1 MTHHATKEADMTSTI
16 PTTAATEAPAA
27 PHSINRVIRRVG
39 DTSARRPWRTFG
51 AWAVLAAL
59 VVALTGAFGG
69 TFLDDFTAPHSE
81 SAQAMQL
88 LEERFPGAA
97 GGTAVAVF
105 AAPEGEQLTS
115 FRSGVESALSQVG
128 KIGHVATVSDPFT
141 TSRVSADGRVGFAEI
156 TLDVPSTEL
165 GRPGA
170 VALAEALEP
179 ARANG
184 LTAELGGEAAALN
197 GKKSSGAE
205 GIGILAA
212 LVILVIAFGTL
223 VAAFVPI
230 VLALV
235 AVAVGIS
242 SIALLAGAL
251 DVSTAAPT
259 FGALIGLGV
268 GIDYSLFIVS
278 RYRENRAAGQAN
290 NQALSGAMGSSG
302 TAVFF
307 AGGTVIV
314 SMSALALTG
323 VGFLTSI
330 GLATSLVVLFAMAT
344 ALTLLPALLS
354 LLGDRIDAG
363 RIIGRRRSAK
373 PAEATAW
380 WRLAHRIA
388 ARPWPYLVGA
398 SLLLVLLAA
407 PALSLKTGFPNAG
420 DNPTSATER
429 RAYDLVAD
437 GFGPGFNAP
446 LLVVADLHGTGLA
459 AADIPGLAESL
470 AADPGVAEVGVPQ
483 VSPGGDTVVLT
494 AVPTSGPA
502 DPGTAR
508 TLERIRTI
516 TPDGMY
522 VTGPTAVTLDL
533 DKQLSD
539 TLPLFIGGILL
550 ASFLLLMI
558 VFRSVL
564 VPLKAAVMNLLSI
577 GGAYGVVVAVFQWG
591 WLGELFGLDR
601 TFLIASP
608 FPLIFFAVLFGLS
621 MDYEV
626 FLVSRIREAYIATG
640 DTAES
645 VARGLA
651 ATGRVITS
659 GALIM
664 VVVFLGF
671 VTDPSPFVQMIG
683 LGLAAAIAIDAT
695 VVRMILVPA
704 TMALMGK
711 ANWWLPGWL
720 DRLLPHL
727 SFEVDTIALQ
737 PTPGLVP
744 AQAPSVELSSPL
756 HETEASSAR

>member
-1 MTHHATKEADMTSTI
+1 MTSTATPPAAS
-16 PTTAATEAPAA
+16 PTPPAATAPRRMN
-27 PHSINRVIRRVG
+27 SVIRHLG
-39 DTSARRPWRTFG
+39 DTSARRPWRTIA
-51 AWAVLAAL
+51 AWAVLAAV

-69 TFLDDFTAPHSE
+69 AFLDDFTAPNSE
-81 SAQAMQL
+81 SAQATRL
-88 LEERFPGAA
+88 LEKRFPAVA
-97 GGTAVAVF
+97 GGSAVAVF
-105 AAPEGEQLTS
+105 AAPRGEQLSS
-115 FRSGVESALSQVG
+115 FRSGVESALSRVSD
-128 KIGHVATVSDPFT
+128 IEHVAKVSDPFAT
-141 TSRVSADGRVGFAEI
+141 GRVSADGRVGYAEI

-170 VALAEALEP
+170 AAMADALHP
-179 ARANG
+179 ARADG
-184 LTAELGGEAAALN
+184 LTAELGGEAATLN
-197 GKKSSGAE
+197 AKKSSGAE
-205 GIGILAA
+205 GIGVLAA
-212 LVILVIAFGTL
+212 LVILVIVFGTL
-223 VAAFVPI
+223 VAALVPI

-235 AVAVGIS
+235 AVAVGVS

-251 DVSTAAPT
+251 DISTAAPT

-290 NQALSGAMGSSG
+290 AQALSAAMGSSG

-314 SMSALALTG
+314 SMAALALTR

-330 GLATSLVVLFAMAT
+330 GLATSLVVLFAMAA

-354 LLGDRIDAG
+354 LLGDRIDSG
-363 RIIGRRRSAK
+363 RILGRRRTAK

-388 ARPWPYLVGA
+388 ARPWPYLVA
-398 SLLLVLLAA
+398 ATVVLLLLAA
-407 PALSLKTGFPNAG
+407 PALSLKTGWPNAG
-420 DNPTSATER
+420 DSPRSTSER
-429 RAYDLVAD
+429 RAYDLLTD

-446 LLVVADLHGTGLA
+446 LLVVADLKGTRLTA
-459 AADIPGLAESL
+459 HDVPGLERRL
-470 AADPGVAEVGVPQ
+470 AADPGIEQVSTPQ
-483 VSPGGDTVVLT
+483 VSANGDTVVLT
-494 AVPTSGPA
+494 TLPTTGPA
-502 DPGTAR
+502 DPVTSR
-508 TLERIRTI
+508 TLERIRTFA
-516 TPDGMY
+516 PEGVY
-522 VTGPTAVTLDL
+522 VTGPTATTLDL
-533 DKQLSD
+533 AQQLSSS
-539 TLPLFIGGILL
+539 LPLFVGGIMV

-558 VFRSVL
+558 VFRSVT

-577 GGAYGVVVAVFQWG
+577 AGAYGVVVAVFQWG
-591 WLGELFGLDR
+591 WLGGLFGLDR

-626 FLVSRIREAYIATG
+626 FLVSRIREAYLATG

-695 VVRMILVPA
+695 VVRMVLVPA
-704 TMALMGK
+704 TMTLMGK

-720 DRLLPHL
+720 DRLLPHISL
-727 SFEVDTIALQ
+727 ESDAVAPEFSPVPVPKQATSDDADTPSRDVAVS
-737 PTPGLVP
+737 G
-744 AQAPSVELSSPL
+744 AP
-756 HETEASSAR
+756 R

>member
-1 MTHHATKEADMTSTI
+1 MTHHATKETDMTSTVQ
-16 PTTAATEAPAA
+16 TTATTATNNEP
-27 PHSINRVIRRVG
+27 PVRSGSMNRFIRRIG
-39 DTSARRPWRTFG
+39 DSSARRPWRTIG
-51 AWAVLAAL
+51 AWAVLTAL

-69 TFLDDFTAPHSE
+69 AFLDDFTAPHSE
-81 SAQAMQL
+81 SARSMKL
-88 LEERFPGAA
+88 LESRFPGAA
-97 GGTAVAVF
+97 GGTAVTVF
-105 AAPEGEQLTS
+105 AAPKGQELTS
-115 FRSGVESALSQVG
+115 FRSGVESALSQVA
-128 KIGHVATVSDPFT
+128 KVDHVATVSDPFAT
-141 TSRVSADGRVGFAEI
+141 HRVSSDGRIGFAEI
-156 TLDVPSTEL
+156 TLDVPSTEF
-165 GRPGA
+165 GRPA
-170 VALAEALEP
+170 AAAMVKALAP
-179 ARANG
+179 ARADG
-184 LTAELGGEAAALN
+184 LTAEFGGEAAFLN
-197 GKKSSGAE
+197 GKQASGAE
-205 GIGILAA
+205 GIGVLVA
-212 LVILVIAFGTL
+212 LVILVISFGTI
-223 VAAFVPI
+223 VAALVPI
-230 VLALV
+230 VLALM

-242 SIALLAGAL
+242 SIALLASAL
-251 DVSTAAPT
+251 DISTAAPT

-278 RYRENRAAGQAN
+278 RYRENRAAGQVNA
-290 NQALSGAMGSSG
+290 QALSAAMGSSG

-314 SMSALALTG
+314 SMAALSLTG

-330 GLATSLVVLFAMAT
+330 GLATSLIVLVAMAT

-354 LLGDRIDAG
+354 LLGNRIDAG
-363 RIIGRRRSAK
+363 RVMGRRRTAK

-398 SLLLVLLAA
+398 SLLLLLLAA

-429 RAYDLVAD
+429 RAYDLLSA

-446 LLVVADLHGTGLA
+446 MLVVAELNGTGLA
-459 AADIPGLAESL
+459 ANDIPGLAQRL
-470 AADPGVAEVGVPQ
+470 AADPGVADVGAPRA
-483 VSPGGDTVVLT
+483 SANGDTVVLT
-494 AVPTSGPA
+494 ALPTTGPA
-502 DPGTAR
+502 DPVTAK
-508 TLERIRTI
+508 TLERIRAI
-516 TPDGMY
+516 TPQGVY
-522 VTGPTAVTLDL
+522 VTGPTAMTLDL

-539 TLPLFIGGILL
+539 TLPLFIGGIML

-558 VFRSVL
+558 VFRSVI

-591 WLGELFGLDR
+591 WAAGLFGIDR
-601 TFLIASP
+601 TYLIASP
-608 FPLIFFAVLFGLS
+608 FPLLFFAVLFGLS

-704 TMALMGK
+704 TMTLLGK

-720 DRLLPHL
+720 DRVLPHMSL
-727 SFEVDTIALQ
+727 ENDAVVHQ
-737 PTPGLVP
+737 PSPVPVPVP
-744 AQAPSVELSSPL
+744 AQSDGAEL
-756 HETEASSAR
+756 TVV

>member
-1 MTHHATKEADMTSTI
+1 MISSDRATA
-16 PTTAATEAPAA
+16 TTAGPAA
-27 PHSINRVIRRVG
+27 RRSMNRFIRRLG
-39 DTSARRPWRTFG
+39 DTSARRPWRTVG
-51 AWAVLAAL
+51 AWAVLAAV

-69 TFLDDFTAPHSE
+69 AFLDDFTAPHSE
-81 SAQAMQL
+81 SAQATKL
-88 LEERFPGAA
+88 LEKRFPAVA
-97 GGTAVAVF
+97 GGSAVAVF
-105 AAPEGEQLTS
+105 AAPDGEQLSS
-115 FRSGVESALSQVG
+115 FRSGVGAALTQVAETE
-128 KIGHVATVSDPFT
+128 HVASVSDPFAT
-141 TSRVSADGRVGFAEI
+141 HRISADGRVGFAEI

-170 VALAEALEP
+170 VALARALHP
-179 ARANG
+179 ARADG
-184 LTAELGGEAAALN
+184 LTAELGGEAAVLN

-205 GIGILAA
+205 GIGVLAA
-212 LVILVIAFGTL
+212 LVILVIVFGTL
-223 VAAFVPI
+223 VAALVPI
-230 VLALV
+230 ALALV

-242 SIALLAGAL
+242 SIALLAAAL

-278 RYRENRAAGQAN
+278 RYRENRAAGQVNA
-290 NQALSGAMGSSG
+290 QALSAAMGSSG

-314 SMSALALTG
+314 SMGALALTG

-330 GLATSLVVLFAMAT
+330 GLATALVVLFAMST

-363 RIIGRRRSAK
+363 RIVGRRRSAK

-380 WRLAHRIA
+380 WRLAHRIS
-388 ARPWPYLVGA
+388 ARPWPYLVA
-398 SLLLVLLAA
+398 AATVLLLLAA

-420 DNPTSATER
+420 DNPRSTTER
-429 RAYDLVAD
+429 RAFDLLAD

-446 LLVVADLHGTGLA
+446 LLVVADLKGTGLTA
-459 AADIPGLAESL
+459 DDIPALAHRL
-470 AADPGVAEVGVPQ
+470 VADPGVADVGAPQ
-483 VSPGGDTVVLT
+483 VSANGDTVVLT
-494 AVPTSGPA
+494 THPTTAPA
-502 DPGTAR
+502 DPATSR
-508 TLERIRTI
+508 TLERIRAI
-516 TPDGMY
+516 TPQGVY
-522 VTGPTAVTLDL
+522 VTGPTATTLDL
-533 DKQLSD
+533 DQQLSS
-539 TLPLFIGGILL
+539 TLPLFVGGILL

-591 WLGELFGLDR
+591 WLGGLFGLDR

-608 FPLIFFAVLFGLS
+608 FPLLFFAVLFGLS

-626 FLVSRIREAYIATG
+626 FLVSRIREAYLATG

-651 ATGRVITS
+651 ATGRVVTS

-704 TMALMGK
+704 TMTLMGR

-720 DRLLPHL
+720 DRVLPHL
-727 SFEVDTIALQ
+727 SLEKDGTAQ
-737 PTPGLVP
+737 P
-744 AQAPSVELSSPL
+744 SPL
-756 HETEASSAR
+756 PGPRDELTLPMREMDVSSTP